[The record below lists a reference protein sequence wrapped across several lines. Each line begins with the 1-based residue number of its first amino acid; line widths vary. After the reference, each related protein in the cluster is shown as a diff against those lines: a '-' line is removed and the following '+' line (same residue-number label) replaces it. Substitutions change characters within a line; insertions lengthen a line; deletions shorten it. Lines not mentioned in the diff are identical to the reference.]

1 MNWDNIV
8 AIVSLVI
15 SGIAIFSS
23 FRKSQSEVYN
33 LDAKTLKE
41 YQDAIKEGHNNYQ
54 QLLDEMEGLRCKFDE
69 QDIYIRAL
77 IRQLRNANIIPI
89 SKTEALKNRNG
100 V

>member
-8 AIVSLVI
+8 AIVSLLI

-69 QDIYIRAL
+69 QDIYIRGL
-77 IRQLRNANIIPI
+77 IAQLRNANIIPI

-100 V
+100 A

>member
-8 AIVSLVI
+8 AIVSLII

-54 QLLDEMEGLRCKFDE
+54 QLLDEMEVIRSKFDE

-77 IRQLRNANIIPI
+77 IAQLRNANIIPI

-100 V
+100 A